1 MTPAQS
7 KELKIGLHVARKNV
21 NALPGTVIGVS
32 HSGVQIKWDDGKIS
46 DHRHDEMQDIRLTD
60 WLARHRPAR

>member
-7 KELKIGLHVARKNV
+7 KELKIGLHVARKKSD
-21 NALPGTVIGVS
+21 ALGTIVGIS

-46 DHRHDEMQDIRLTD
+46 EHRHDEMQDFKLKD
-60 WLARHRPAR
+60 WLARHRSAR